1 MGLTS
6 GKSDVLL
13 PTRLLFIKFTRFF
26 DDIELLRQRWQ
37 STNTETVAELYA
49 HHSSLPC
56 RCHLIIADQAR
67 RLLQILLSRV
77 FIWSGGHIY
86 PRWFTEERKQGLVN

>member
-6 GKSDVLL
+6 GKSEAIL
-13 PTRLLFIKFTRFF
+13 PAQFSFIGFTRFF

-49 HHSSLPC
+49 HHPSSP
-56 RCHLIIADQAR
+56 RRYHSIITGQAH
-67 RLLQILLSRV
+67 RLLQILFSRV
-77 FIWSGGHIY
+77 FI
-86 PRWFTEERKQGLVN
+86 